1 MLYGNDTAACR
12 SREVGQVD
20 LKGRAALVTGA
31 ASGIGRAV
39 AVKLAAA
46 GAEVV
51 LADLSAVPRW
61 APDGDLATDEVIRR
75 AGGKAWFVEA
85 DVSKT
90 DDVERLFRTVLDG
103 RDRLD
108 IVVSNA
114 GIFGSSSIAE
124 TSDEEWDNFIAVNL
138 TSQFLVCRAA
148 IRQMLGQPILAG
160 GARGRVVTVSSQLAF
175 TALPGHCAYT
185 VTKAAVA
192 HLTRQ
197 LAVDY
202 GGQGIIVNAVAP
214 GRVITGTH
222 PGERDYLE
230 TGAVDPAI
238 ALSLS
243 RTPFS
248 RLGTPEDVANA
259 VLFLASDQCTFVSG
273 HNLLVDGGWT
283 AY

>member
-1 MLYGNDTAACR
+1 
-12 SREVGQVD
+12 VD
-20 LKGRAALVTGA
+20 RGEHTGVELSGRTALVTGA

-39 AVKLAAA
+39 ALKLAAA
-46 GAEVV
+46 GASVV
-51 LADLSAVPRW
+51 LADLRRTPRD
-61 APDGDLATDEVIRR
+61 AAAGSLTTDENMTTDEMVRR
-75 AGGKAWFVEA
+75 AGGSAVFVPA
-85 DVSKT
+85 DLTRAPEVAQ
-90 DDVERLFRTVLDG
+90 LFATAVTEG
-103 RDRLD
+103 QRLD

-124 TSDEEWDNFIAVNL
+124 TTEEEWDEYISVNL

-148 IRQMLGQPILAG
+148 VRQMLRQAPRDGV
-160 GARGRVVTVSSQLAF
+160 RGRLITMSSQLAF

-185 VTKAAVA
+185 VSKAAVA

-202 GGQGIIVNAVAP
+202 GRRGIIVNAVAP
-214 GRVITGTH
+214 GRIITGTH
-222 PGERDYLE
+222 AGERDYLAS
-230 TGAVDPAI
+230 GAADPAI
-238 ALSLS
+238 AFSLS

>member
-1 MLYGNDTAACR
+1 MDLSGRTA
-12 SREVGQVD
+12 V
-20 LKGRAALVTGA
+20 VTGA

-39 AVKLAAA
+39 AIKLAAA
-46 GAEVV
+46 GARTTV
-51 LADLSAVPRW
+51 ADIRSTPKW
-61 APDGDLATDEVIRR
+61 APEGSLPTDEAIRR
-75 AGGKAWFVEA
+75 AGGEATFVHA
-85 DVSKT
+85 DVSRPG
-90 DDVERLFRTVLDG
+90 DVGQLFRTALAEYG
-103 RDRLD
+103 RLD

-124 TSDEEWDNFIAVNL
+124 TTDEEWDEFIAANL

-148 IRQMLGQPILAG
+148 VRQMLQQDPLQGE
-160 GARGRVVTVSSQLAF
+160 RGRVITVSSQLAF
-175 TALPGHCAYT
+175 TALPGRCAYT

-202 GGQGIIVNAVAP
+202 GRQGIVVNAVAP

-222 PGERDYLE
+222 AGEQEYLE
-230 TGAVDPAI
+230 SGAVDPAI